1 MSSPST
7 RVLVVGAGPAGLT
20 AALLLAR
27 AGIPVTVVERHP
39 GPSRHPKARGLS
51 VRTMELFRSWGLAG
65 PLLAA
70 AGPIAANSLRIWAD
84 GLAGKEWRRSRD
96 RRDDDLS
103 AVSPAAPCLCPQS
116 GVEVVLRDAAVTAGM
131 DLRYSHEVV
140 DVDRRGGTPVMVVAD
155 RRHGGR
161 YRLPARHV
169 LAADGAD
176 STLRRLS
183 GVACTGP
190 GRIARNLSIHF
201 RADLSG
207 VLAGRDLIWCRIDN
221 DLVNGLL
228 MPVSD
233 REWLLVVP
241 DSGDTPGY
249 RQLVL
254 AAIGADADVDLLDVQ
269 RYDVTA
275 GVADEFRVGDVF
287 LLGDAA
293 HQWPPAGAFGLN
305 AGIQDAHNLAWKIVA
320 VQRGWAGRGLLDSYH
335 AERRPVAVE
344 LIGRATRYF
353 DLLGIGGQAT
363 ERPNPLGRPAWDLSA
378 ILGVVYRSVA
388 CGRDD
393 AAGPVVCEQV
403 NTVRVGA
410 RAPHMRLRG
419 GRSVLDLFGGGYV
432 LLGGP
437 AADPAWLAGAEAVR
451 ARSGIPLRGRL
462 IGADQLD
469 SVGWADR
476 YGSDRR
482 VVLVRPDGHVTWEAT
497 GAADAALLARVLT
510 RQTTGGEETEH
521 DRH

>member
-1 MSSPST
+1 MSSPGT

-27 AGIPVTVVERHP
+27 ADIPVTVVERRP
-39 GPSRHPKARGLS
+39 RPSGHPKARGLN

-84 GLAGKEWRRSRD
+84 GLAGRERRRSRD
-96 RRDDDLS
+96 RRDGDPLS
-103 AVSPAAPCLCPQS
+103 EVSPAAPCLCPQS
-116 GVEVVLRDAAVTAGM
+116 RVEAVLRDAAVSAGM

-140 DVDRRGGTPVMVVAD
+140 DVDVDRRGGTPVVVVAD
-155 RRHGGR
+155 RRHGGG
-161 YRLPARHV
+161 YRLPVRYV

-176 STLRRLS
+176 STLRRRS

-241 DSGDTPGY
+241 DSRDAPGY

-269 RYDVTA
+269 RYDVSA
-275 GVADEFRVGDVF
+275 VVADEFRVGDVF

-293 HQWPPAGAFGLN
+293 HQWP
-305 AGIQDAHNLAWKIVA
+305 
-320 VQRGWAGRGLLDSYH
+320 GRLW
-335 AERRPVAVE
+335 R
-344 LIGRATRYF
+344 
-353 DLLGIGGQAT
+353 
-363 ERPNPLGRPAWDLSA
+363 
-378 ILGVVYRSVA
+378 
-388 CGRDD
+388 CC
-393 AAGPVVCEQV
+393 AAGP
-403 NTVRVGA
+403 A
-410 RAPHMRLRG
+410 RRCSTATTP
-419 GRSVLDLFGGGYV
+419 S
-432 LLGGP
+432 
-437 AADPAWLAGAEAVR
+437 A
-451 ARSGIPLRGRL
+451 ARSPW
-462 IGADQLD
+462 
-469 SVGWADR
+469 S
-476 YGSDRR
+476 
-482 VVLVRPDGHVTWEAT
+482 
-497 GAADAALLARVLT
+497 
-510 RQTTGGEETEH
+510 
-521 DRH
+521 